1 MERST
6 SKNYILVATI
16 VLFYVVLY
24 AIQVHTDK
32 SITDINLIYRRIE
45 TPGKLLLNG
54 YLGHFFNFKYLG
66 NLNWLLIPFGL
77 FAVFK
82 LRYFDEPWKK
92 AVAFAYLLS
101 LLLISA
107 KGYFNSRYQLTLLPI
122 TLPSALFFL
131 WLYLK
136 ENNLLFYKFRI
147 FSFLLLL
154 TLANNAVGFVF
165 LKTITLP
172 SSNIE
177 SKGIIYSIKHPI
189 ETFNR
194 LQHKK
199 KTTPYPAVD
208 FIRSLPKNENVLVN
222 NLPMLYYYTSK
233 HGTYYW
239 CGDDT
244 YYNSKGRSRLM
255 QNRNLQ
261 QIQKFISDTLHC
273 NYLLSTEYY
282 NQHDT
287 TWNRFV
293 KTYCKPIFMDNGEFI
308 VFKIEQTK
316 GEYSLLKFK
325 KLFQEKKQQGLTRF
339 FITEKD
345 VEKDN

>member
-6 SKNYILVATI
+6 LRNYILVATI
-16 VLFYVVLY
+16 VLFYAVLY
-24 AIQVHTDK
+24 AIQVHSDK
-32 SITDINLIYRRIE
+32 TITDINLIYRRIE

-82 LRYFDEPWKK
+82 LRFFDEPWKK
-92 AVAFAYLLS
+92 AVALAYLLS

-122 TLPSALFFL
+122 TLPSTLFFL

-136 ENNLLFYKFRI
+136 ENNLLHYKFRI

-177 SKGIIYSIKHPI
+177 SKGILYSIKHPV

-194 LQHKK
+194 LQHKE

-255 QNRNLQ
+255 QNRNLE
-261 QIQKFISDTLHC
+261 QIQKYISDTLHC

-293 KTYCKPIFMDNGEFI
+293 KTYCRPVFMDDGEFI
-308 VFKIEQTK
+308 VFKIEK
-316 GEYSLLKFK
+316 EKANYKLDGFK
-325 KLFQEKKQQGLTRF
+325 KLFSQKKQMGLTRF
-339 FITEKD
+339 SITEKD